1 MLKRIITSVVGV
13 AILIPILWFSDTY
26 LFVCAM
32 SLVSLIGCFE
42 LMRCIK
48 VHENYFL
55 SVPQYLLAI
64 AMPILIRL
72 GQGSSVYFKAIIFAH
87 VVYLLYLF
95 AVAVFS
101 HGKTKVSEIAMTFAL
116 CLYINIGFSSIILL
130 RDYESAGVYLFLLT
144 FVGAWMTD
152 IFAYFCGLAFGKHKL
167 IPDVSPKKTIEG
179 SIGGIIFC
187 AIGYMVYGIVVSRVF
202 SVEMNIIAL
211 GIFGLIISVVAQ
223 IGDLSASLIK
233 REYDVKDY
241 GALFPGHGGVL
252 DRFDSV
258 IAVSCVLM
266 VLVYSYNIV

>member
-1 MLKRIITSVVGV
+1 MLKRIITSVIGV

-26 LFVCAM
+26 LFVGAM
-32 SLVSLIGCFE
+32 SLVSLIGCYE
-42 LMRCIK
+42 LMKCIK
-48 VHENYFL
+48 VNENYWL
-55 SVPQYLLAI
+55 SLPQYLLAL
-64 AMPILIRL
+64 AMPPLMRL
-72 GQGSSVYFKAIIFAH
+72 GTGSAVYFKAAIFAH
-87 VVYLLYLF
+87 VVFLMYLF

-101 HGKTKVSEIAMTFAL
+101 HGKIKVGQIAMTFAL
-116 CLYINIGFSSIILL
+116 CLYINIGFGSIILL
-130 RDYESAGVYLFLLT
+130 RDYEGAGAYLFLLT

-187 AIGYMVYGIVVSRVF
+187 AIGYMAYGVIVSRVF
-202 SVEMNIIAL
+202 DVEMNIIAL

-241 GALFPGHGGVL
+241 GMLFPGHGGVL

>member
-1 MLKRIITSVVGV
+1 MLKRIITSVIGV

-26 LFVCAM
+26 LFVGAM
-32 SLVSLIGCFE
+32 SLVSLIGCHE
-42 LMRCIK
+42 LMKCIK
-48 VHENYFL
+48 VSENYWL
-55 SVPQYLLAI
+55 AIPEYLLAL
-64 AMPILIRL
+64 AMPPLMRL
-72 GQGSSVYFKAIIFAH
+72 GSGSAVYFKAAIFAH
-87 VVYLLYLF
+87 VVLLMYLF

-101 HGKTKVSEIAMTFAL
+101 HGKIKVGQIAMTFAL
-116 CLYINIGFSSIILL
+116 CLYINIGFGSIILL
-130 RDYESAGVYLFLLT
+130 RDYESAGAYLFLLT
-144 FVGAWMTD
+144 FVGAWVTD

-187 AIGYMVYGIVVSRVF
+187 SIGYMVYGLVVSRVF
-202 SVEMNIIAL
+202 NVEMNIIAL

-241 GALFPGHGGVL
+241 GRLFPGHGGVL

>member
-1 MLKRIITSVVGV
+1 
-13 AILIPILWFSDTY
+13 
-26 LFVCAM
+26 
-32 SLVSLIGCFE
+32 
-42 LMRCIK
+42 
-48 VHENYFL
+48 
-55 SVPQYLLAI
+55 
-64 AMPILIRL
+64 
-72 GQGSSVYFKAIIFAH
+72 
-87 VVYLLYLF
+87 
-95 AVAVFS
+95 
-101 HGKTKVSEIAMTFAL
+101 
-116 CLYINIGFSSIILL
+116 
-130 RDYESAGVYLFLLT
+130 
-144 FVGAWMTD
+144 MTD

-187 AIGYMVYGIVVSRVF
+187 AIGYMVYGFVVSRVF